1 MIDFADII
9 SPAGLVSLLFACAL
23 ASLIPALVLKVL
35 MGTVFFRQVSYLL
48 VLLALIVSYFFST
61 AAYAS
66 FGLLTDVAMETM
78 PPLQS
83 GLILVA
89 GLIFQVMCLK
99 FIAPGPR
106 MEWIEAWKWLVVIIL
121 QYVVYILL
129 ALLYAFVVGVPAE
142 AAVAANL

>member
-1 MIDFADII
+1 
-9 SPAGLVSLLFACAL
+9 
-23 ASLIPALVLKVL
+23 

-48 VLLALIVSYFFST
+48 VLLALIVSYFFSA

-66 FGLLTDVAMETM
+66 FGVLTDVAMEAM
-78 PPLQS
+78 PPMQA
-83 GLILVA
+83 GLIVVA